1 VNTRLLGNPGH
12 ALPVRRTHPPSDI
25 SLDRLA
31 VTTHCSAPSSPRVCD
46 WEGCH
51 PFLSAGDRSSFCAIV
66 SLPITIHHKMDSDQL
81 QHEASRF
88 NVYILKNTSSGFCLD
103 EMGGICSVYWCE
115 GISHSVHVWKS
126 APANSLFV
134 CTLPWHHTEDLFLRA
149 RLFME
154 EVNPVLAPENF
165 VILCNA
171 KDEVDASRKAG
182 WPNAT
187 LCSHNAWLDES
198 LYCLNEKK
206 ESDRPYDLVINLR
219 PEKWKRP
226 HIAAGIDRLAIIKGN
241 NYRKNEYYELSELN
255 PAYINVS
262 RLGLSEVVDI
272 LNSSKVGGS
281 FSAVEGGCYSSS
293 EYLLCGLPVISTE
306 SLGGRDVYYT
316 DINSRIIEPCEI
328 SCRAALGDLINSLER
343 ELELRKQIRADHI
356 NLSSRFRNNA
366 YTLIDQALFGFNV
379 RKSARS
385 IIEREYRNK
394 MTRYSE
400 ITA

>member
-1 VNTRLLGNPGH
+1 
-12 ALPVRRTHPPSDI
+12 
-25 SLDRLA
+25 
-31 VTTHCSAPSSPRVCD
+31 
-46 WEGCH
+46 
-51 PFLSAGDRSSFCAIV
+51 
-66 SLPITIHHKMDSDQL
+66 MDAEQL
-81 QHEASRF
+81 QLQANKY
-88 NVYILKNTSSGFCLD
+88 NVYIHKNTSSGFRLEEIGC
-103 EMGGICSVYWCE
+103 ICSVYWCE
-115 GISHSVHVWKS
+115 GISHSVHAWKS

-154 EVNPVLAPENF
+154 EVNPALSPENV

-171 KDEVDASRKAG
+171 KDEIDASRKAG
-182 WPNAT
+182 WPYST
-187 LCSHNAWLDES
+187 LCNHNAWLDED
-198 LYCLNEKK
+198 LYCLNEKQ
-206 ESDRPYDLVINLR
+206 EGDRLYDLVINCR

-226 HIAAGIDRLAIIKGN
+226 YVAAGIDRLAIIKGYN
-241 NYRKNEYYELSELN
+241 FRKNDYYELAELS
-255 PAYINVS
+255 PAYINDS
-262 RLGLSEVVDI
+262 RLGLSEVVGI

-316 DINSRIIEPCEI
+316 DINSRIIEPCEV
-328 SCRAALGDLINSLER
+328 SCRAALVDLINSLER

-356 NLSSRFRNNA
+356 SLSSRFRQNA
-366 YTLIDQALFGFNV
+366 YALIDMALSRFNLQE
-379 RKSARS
+379 SAQR

-400 ITA
+400 ITT